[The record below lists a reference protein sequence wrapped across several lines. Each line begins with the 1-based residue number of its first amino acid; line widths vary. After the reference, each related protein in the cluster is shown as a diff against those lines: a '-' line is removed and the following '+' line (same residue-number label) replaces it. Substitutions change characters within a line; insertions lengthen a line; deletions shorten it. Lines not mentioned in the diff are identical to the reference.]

1 MLFVSLIH
9 IYGTLIV
16 YRITMGVRLR
26 NVLKNVVLLEVD
38 EVISRLFILLFNEMK
53 MFFFLNE
60 NYSMYYKANENAI
73 LLQLFILNYQI
84 IWSIERESICWI
96 LILLDGHVLFM
107 TL

>member
-38 EVISRLFILLFNEMK
+38 KVISRLFILLFNEMK
-53 MFFFLNE
+53 MFFFF
-60 NYSMYYKANENAI
+60 K
-73 LLQLFILNYQI
+73 
-84 IWSIERESICWI
+84 
-96 LILLDGHVLFM
+96 
-107 TL
+107 

>member
-38 EVISRLFILLFNEMK
+38 KVISRLFILLFNEMK

-60 NYSMYYKANENAI
+60 NYSTMYYKANENAI

-84 IWSIERESICWI
+84 I
-96 LILLDGHVLFM
+96 
-107 TL
+107 

>member
-38 EVISRLFILLFNEMK
+38 KVISRLFILLFNEMK
-53 MFFFLNE
+53 MFFLNE
-60 NYSMYYKANENAI
+60 NHSIRQMRIQSYFSF
-73 LLQLFILNYQI
+73 LF
-84 IWSIERESICWI
+84 
-96 LILLDGHVLFM
+96 
-107 TL
+107 

>member
-38 EVISRLFILLFNEMK
+38 KVISRLFILLFNEMK
-53 MFFFLNE
+53 MFFLNE
-60 NYSMYYKANENAI
+60 NHTIRQMRMQSYFSF
-73 LLQLFILNYQI
+73 LF
-84 IWSIERESICWI
+84 
-96 LILLDGHVLFM
+96 
-107 TL
+107 

>member
-38 EVISRLFILLFNEMK
+38 KVISRLFILLFNEMK
-53 MFFFLNE
+53 MFFLKMKIIVCTIRQMRMQSYFSFL
-60 NYSMYYKANENAI
+60 
-73 LLQLFILNYQI
+73 F
-84 IWSIERESICWI
+84 
-96 LILLDGHVLFM
+96 
-107 TL
+107 

>member
-38 EVISRLFILLFNEMK
+38 KVISRLFILLFNEMK
-53 MFFFLNE
+53 MFFFFLNE
-60 NYSMYYKANENAI
+60 NYSTMCYKANENAI

-84 IWSIERESICWI
+84 I
-96 LILLDGHVLFM
+96 
-107 TL
+107 

>member
-38 EVISRLFILLFNEMK
+38 KVISRLFILLFNEMK
-53 MFFFLNE
+53 MFFFKMKIIVCTIRQMRMQS
-60 NYSMYYKANENAI
+60 YFSF
-73 LLQLFILNYQI
+73 LF
-84 IWSIERESICWI
+84 
-96 LILLDGHVLFM
+96 
-107 TL
+107 

>member
-38 EVISRLFILLFNEMK
+38 KVISRLFILLFKEMK
-53 MFFFLNE
+53 MFFLNE
-60 NYSMYYKANENAI
+60 NYSCTIRQTRMQSYFSF
-73 LLQLFILNYQI
+73 LF
-84 IWSIERESICWI
+84 
-96 LILLDGHVLFM
+96 
-107 TL
+107 

>member
-38 EVISRLFILLFNEMK
+38 KVISRLFILLFNEMK
-53 MFFFLNE
+53 MFFLNE
-60 NYSMYYKANENAI
+60 NHTIRQMRMQSYFSFLFWIIKSSDLSNERAYVE
-73 LLQLFILNYQI
+73 F
-84 IWSIERESICWI
+84 
-96 LILLDGHVLFM
+96 
-107 TL
+107 